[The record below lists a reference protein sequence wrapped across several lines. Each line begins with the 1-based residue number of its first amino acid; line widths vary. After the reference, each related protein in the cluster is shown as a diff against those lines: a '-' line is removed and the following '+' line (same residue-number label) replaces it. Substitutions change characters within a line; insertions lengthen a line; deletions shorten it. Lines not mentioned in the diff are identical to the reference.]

1 MHKGLDDVEVEQV
14 LSDLRNAPKWLR
26 KTVILQFSFALN
38 EICKKNSNT
47 FKLINPTI
55 NKYKL

>member
-14 LSDLRNAPKWLR
+14 VSDLRSAPKWLR

-38 EICKKNSNT
+38 EICKKTVIHLN
-47 FKLINPTI
+47 
-55 NKYKL
+55 